1 MLRDS
6 PAVILLKPGARNIE
20 RTIMGNAGVADPLA
34 ADELEELYE
43 LSASESDS
51 DDDEDYDDEDDDDE
65 DDEDEDDEDEDDE
78 DDDEMEPEGMPQ
90 E

>member
-1 MLRDS
+1 VTDTMLRDS
-6 PAVILLKPGARNIE
+6 PAVILLKPGARKIE

-65 DDEDEDDEDEDDE
+65 DDEDEDDED
-78 DDDEMEPEGMPQ
+78 DDEMEPEGMPQ

>member
-51 DDDEDYDDEDDDDE
+51 DDDEDYDDEDDDE
-65 DDEDEDDEDEDDE
+65 DDEDDE